1 MERID
6 ELTLW
11 DAPPYVASAVPIVWE
26 LNHATGERLV
36 AVVALRYESPS
47 PRTISA
53 HIAFEPNQ
61 LRAMIGHKR
70 ATSALGILEH
80 VSLFVRT
87 QLGDGIDLVDL
98 QTPFDGFIV
107 GKPTRVRGY
116 SEKQVVDSAI
126 RTLSTFGTR
135 GSFND
140 AADEV
145 RRNSAPTSQFLRSL
159 RSAFAQ
165 HDSGRK
171 GRFNHR
177 VQWPGAP
184 EMTIDYAHE
193 RHLVQVT
200 SLPQSPSHLIT
211 LQKEAESKMLE
222 LDVAASL
229 LRQDHAN
236 AQPYLLINVAPISQ
250 PMTVESKKIATE
262 LLDRLRFISSQ
273 KDMSVITANSP
284 EEGASLL
291 EDLPRH
297 SSFAPHPWRIPMS
310 A

>member
-1 MERID
+1 MDRID
-6 ELTLW
+6 DPNLW
-11 DAPPYVASAVPIVWE
+11 DTPPFSARAVPIIWE
-26 LNHATGERLV
+26 LNRASGERLV
-36 AVVALRYESPS
+36 AIIAIRYDSPD
-47 PRTISA
+47 PRAIST

-80 VSLFVRT
+80 VSMFMRA
-87 QLGDGIDLVDL
+87 QLDEGIDTENL
-98 QTPFDGFIV
+98 QTPFDGFFI
-107 GKPTRVRGY
+107 GKPARVRGY
-116 SEKQVVDSAI
+116 SEKQVVDAAI
-126 RTLSTFGTR
+126 RTLSAFGTR

-140 AADEV
+140 AAESS
-145 RRNSAPTSQFLRSL
+145 RRNSTATSHFLRSL
-159 RSAFAQ
+159 RSAFVRNDTDLKA
-165 HDSGRK
+165 
-171 GRFNHR
+171 RFNRR
-177 VQWPGAP
+177 VRWPDAP

-193 RHLVQVT
+193 HHLVQVT
-200 SLPQSPSHLIT
+200 SLPQSPAHLIT

-297 SSFAPHPWRIPMS
+297 SAFAPHPWRIPMS